1 MVERRHLIIGVTTV
15 LFVGLILGW
24 ALSNREGALSSSLVQ
39 VTDKSEIGKHVE
51 VSNVGILTGENYVG
65 HKIRV
70 ITGNIKNISD
80 KPLRQVDMKMVFMD
94 YDGKPI
100 QESVE
105 HGHEVSQKPL
115 APGSQRRFEVN
126 FENLPRGWNY
136 HIPNIEVVKISY

>member
-1 MVERRHLIIGVTTV
+1 MERRTVIIGVTTV
-15 LFVGLILGW
+15 VFVGLILSW
-24 ALSNREGALSSSLVQ
+24 ALFTKDGTLSASLIQ
-39 VTDKSEIGKHVE
+39 ITDKNEIGKHVE

-80 KPLRQVDMKMVFMD
+80 KPLRQVDMKMVFLD
-94 YDGKPI
+94 YDGKAI

-105 HGHEVSQKPL
+105 HGHEITQKPL

-126 FENLPRGWNY
+126 FENLPRSWNY
-136 HIPNIEVVKISY
+136 HIPNIEVVKIAY

>member
-1 MVERRHLIIGVTTV
+1 MERRTLIIGVTAV

-24 ALSNREGALSSSLVQ
+24 ALLTKDGSLSTSLVQ
-39 VTDKSEIGKHVE
+39 ITDKNEIGQHVE

-105 HGHEVSQKPL
+105 HGHDVTQKPL
-115 APGSQRRFEVN
+115 PPGSQRRFEVN

-136 HIPNIEVVKISY
+136 HIPNIEVVKIAY